1 MDIYRNQE
9 RELKLAKKPLIV
21 WKMNYGKSINSIDC
35 EKISE
40 IVRRDWRKLSQ
51 LRDQPCKQYKKRSQ
65 ERQTNKMTKPISTI
79 NGLKRNDINDL
90 HLRFIQLVME
100 MKKEGHDPLAIAG
113 CMLAGA
119 VQMYQSELGM
129 QTTSDLLDQIAN
141 GSDDDIDIDLDVDK
155 ETIH

>member
-1 MDIYRNQE
+1 M
-9 RELKLAKKPLIV
+9 K
-21 WKMNYGKSINSIDC
+21 
-35 EKISE
+35 
-40 IVRRDWRKLSQ
+40 
-51 LRDQPCKQYKKRSQ
+51 
-65 ERQTNKMTKPISTI
+65 
-79 NGLKRNDINDL
+79 NDINDL

-129 QTTSDLLDQIAN
+129 QTTSDLLDTIAN
-141 GSDDDIDIDLDVDK
+141 GSVDEDLDIDIGIDK

>member
-1 MDIYRNQE
+1 
-9 RELKLAKKPLIV
+9 
-21 WKMNYGKSINSIDC
+21 
-35 EKISE
+35 
-40 IVRRDWRKLSQ
+40 
-51 LRDQPCKQYKKRSQ
+51 
-65 ERQTNKMTKPISTI
+65 MTKPISTI

-141 GSDDDIDIDLDVDK
+141 GTDNDLEDIGISTEK

>member
-1 MDIYRNQE
+1 
-9 RELKLAKKPLIV
+9 
-21 WKMNYGKSINSIDC
+21 
-35 EKISE
+35 
-40 IVRRDWRKLSQ
+40 
-51 LRDQPCKQYKKRSQ
+51 
-65 ERQTNKMTKPISTI
+65 MTKPISTI

-119 VQMYQSELGM
+119 VQIYQAELGIE
-129 QTTSDLLDQIAN
+129 TTQDLLDQIAN
-141 GSDDDIDIDLDVDK
+141 GDDDDFDISVDK